1 MISASTELQAV
12 QLPAVK
18 GEALAK
24 KIHVKEG
31 SQLPVETGKEMAL
44 DKNVAVLRK
53 EKDES
58 HNSKES
64 KKPKKPK
71 KPAAKFT
78 KANKVAPLKNG
89 EGK

>member
-1 MISASTELQAV
+1 MISTSTELQAV

-31 SQLPVETGKEMAL
+31 SQLAVETGKVMAI
-44 DKNVAVLRK
+44 DNNVAVLRK

-58 HNSKES
+58 HHSKES

-89 EGK
+89 DGK